1 MFPESD
7 HKPTN
12 VTPEPT
18 VVPCL
23 SELTFPKVTP
33 ESLVLKNY
41 LEGELRFFLQEPF
54 GFFHIESSCRCSLKP
69 ILGNRPICFVVHFEP
84 PQIVWPRKKTKSPV
98 SIEKNCWS
106 GFVWKFCSPKSS
118 GVLKSFLWHA
128 ISGVYILCS
137 DAPKW
142 CFHIFL
148 WILNFEM
155 ANHFKVSK
163 FAVRVATGHKF

>member
-1 MFPESD
+1 MSPPIRPS
-7 HKPTN
+7 
-12 VTPEPT
+12 
-18 VVPCL
+18 CL
-23 SELTFPKVTP
+23 VWVNSHSPKWHQNRWFWRTIFRVN
-33 ESLVLKNY
+33 S
-41 LEGELRFFLQEPF
+41 GFFLQEPF

-69 ILGNRPICFVVHFEP
+69 ILGNRPICLVVHFAP
-84 PQIVWPRKKTKSPV
+84 PQIVWPRKKPKLPV

-106 GFVWKFCSPKSS
+106 GFAWKFCSPKSS

-163 FAVRVATGHKF
+163 FALRVATGHKF